1 LSLDSKEITMLCIRL
16 PARHMA
22 AILTAF
28 TLTTVTCQPLRA
40 AADAPMVR
48 IENFAFTPPDLTVK
62 PGTTVIFRND
72 DDIPHQVVANDSSFR
87 SKALDTGDTYEFTFT
102 KAGDFAYFC
111 GLHPHMQG
119 KITVAP

>member
-1 LSLDSKEITMLCIRL
+1 MIHMRLPTRHLALVFTGLSL
-16 PARHMA
+16 A
-22 AILTAF
+22 AAATA
-28 TLTTVTCQPLRA
+28 PLH
-40 AADAPMVR
+40 AADAPSVK
-48 IENFAFTPPDLTVK
+48 IENFAFTPPVLTVK
-62 PGTTVIFRND
+62 VGTTVTFEND
-72 DDIPHQVVANDSSFR
+72 DDIPHLVVADNASFR

>member
-1 LSLDSKEITMLCIRL
+1 MLCIRL

-28 TLTTVTCQPLRA
+28 ALTTGTCQPLRA
-40 AADAPMVR
+40 AVDAPMVK
-48 IENFAFTPPDLTVK
+48 IENFAFTPHELTVK
-62 PGTTVIFRND
+62 PGTRVIFRND
-72 DDIPHQVVANDSSFR
+72 DDIPHLIVANDSSFR

>member
-1 LSLDSKEITMLCIRL
+1 MICIRL

-28 TLTTVTCQPLRA
+28 SVTMATSQPLLA
-40 AADAPMVR
+40 ANGPVVK
-48 IENFAFTPPDLTVK
+48 IENFAFTPPVLTVK
-62 PGTTVIFRND
+62 PGTTVTFTND
-72 DDIPHQVVANDSSFR
+72 DDIPHLVVANDASFR
-87 SKALDTGDTYEFTFT
+87 SKALDTGDSYEFTFT

>member
-1 LSLDSKEITMLCIRL
+1 MIRFPTRPFVGPVAAL
-16 PARHMA
+16 GFAGLAVLAPA
-22 AILTAF
+22 
-28 TLTTVTCQPLRA
+28 PLRA
-40 AADAPMVR
+40 ADMPMVK
-48 IENFAFTPPDLTVK
+48 IENFAFTPRVLTVK
-62 PGTTVIFRND
+62 PGTTVTFRND
-72 DDIPHQVVANDSSFR
+72 DDIPHLVVANDSSFR

>member
-1 LSLDSKEITMLCIRL
+1 MICIRL

-22 AILTAF
+22 AMLTAF
-28 TLTTVTCQPLRA
+28 ALTTATSQPLS
-40 AADAPMVR
+40 AADAPMVK
-48 IENFAFTPPDLTVK
+48 IENFAFTPPVLTIK
-62 PGTTVIFRND
+62 PGTTVTFRND
-72 DDIPHQVVANDSSFR
+72 DDIPHLVVANDSSFR

-119 KITVAP
+119 RITVAP

>member
-1 LSLDSKEITMLCIRL
+1 MICIRL

-28 TLTTVTCQPLRA
+28 TLTTATCPPLR
-40 AADAPMVR
+40 AADAPMVK
-48 IENFAFTPPDLTVK
+48 IENFAFTPAVLTVK
-62 PGTTVIFRND
+62 PGTTVTFRND
-72 DDIPHQVVANDSSFR
+72 DDIPHLVVANDSSFR